1 MANGALTWDQT
12 GDRLFE
18 AGVDHAALY
27 VMKDTIT
34 NDGATGA
41 DIYQDGVAWNG
52 ITSINEGREGG
63 EPQEQWADNI
73 KYISILSFEEF
84 NPTIEAFTYPDEFAV
99 CDGSAEVMSGA
110 NGLGMFLGQQK
121 RKAFALV
128 YRTKIGND
136 VDELDH
142 GFKIHIVYNC
152 KAQPAERNYETINDS
167 PEGMTFSWE
176 CTTTPI
182 DPNKT
187 GVISGMRPTAY
198 VELDSTKVNSGKMET
213 ILGKL
218 YGTANSAPQVLLP
231 HEIVTILTAA

>member
-1 MANGALTWDQT
+1 MANGALTWNQT
-12 GDRLFE
+12 GDKLFE
-18 AGVDHAALY
+18 AGVDHCALY

-34 NDGATGA
+34 NNGATGA
-41 DIYQDGVAWNG
+41 DIYDDGVAWNG

-73 KYISILSFEEF
+73 KYISILSAEEF
-84 NPTIEAFTYPDEFAV
+84 NPTIEAYTYPDAFAV
-99 CDGSAEVMSGA
+99 CDGSAAITGA
-110 NGLGMFLGQQK
+110 TGLSIGQQK

-142 GFKIHIVYNC
+142 GFKIHIVYNA
-152 KAQPAERNYETINDS
+152 KAQPAERNYETINES
-167 PEGMTFSWE
+167 PEGMTLSWE

-182 DPNKT
+182 DPNYNA
-187 GVISGMRPTAY
+187 VITGMRPTAHI
-198 VELDSTKVNSGKMET
+198 ELDSTKVASGKMTT
-213 ILGKL
+213 ILEKL

-231 HEIVTILTAA
+231 HEIVSILTAA